1 MQLLNEIVIV
11 LGLSTVVVLLCDRIR
26 VPSIIGFLLVGVL
39 AGPSGLGLVTSREE
53 VDTLAEIGVT
63 ILAIQRRD
71 GSTVPGPDGSERLLP
86 GDRVVLMG
94 KAEDVRQAALIFL
107 RNPPG
112 EASAP

>member
-1 MQLLNEIVIV
+1 MPLLNEIVIV

-26 VPSIIGFLLVGVL
+26 VPSIIGFLAVGVL

-53 VDTLAEIGVT
+53 VDTMAEIGIT
-63 ILAIQRRD
+63 ILAIGRRD
-71 GSTVPGPDGSERLLP
+71 GSTIPSPDGSGRLLP

-94 KAEDVRQAALIFL
+94 TAENVRQAALIFL

-112 EASAP
+112 GARAP